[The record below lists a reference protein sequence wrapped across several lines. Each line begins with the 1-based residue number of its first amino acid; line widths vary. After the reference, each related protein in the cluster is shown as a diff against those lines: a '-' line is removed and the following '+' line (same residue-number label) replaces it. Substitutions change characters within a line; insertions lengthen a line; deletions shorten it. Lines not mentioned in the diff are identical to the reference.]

1 MPQMALSRVWLPS
14 PNYSSR
20 GGTKVR
26 LIVLH
31 TTEGAQDFRSL
42 GNYFGKNVG
51 ASSNVGIDNKTAG
64 RIGEYVSRA
73 NKAWTQ
79 CNANPYCVAAEQCT
93 PAGAAAGWSRS
104 YWLNNQSVL
113 LHNTAAWVAE
123 EAKKF
128 GIPLVALTSAQAQS
142 GKSGVTQ
149 HMNLGTFGCGHSDC
163 GPGYPLDVVL
173 EWAAKGS
180 TGGTGGKPP
189 TSSAVPAFPY
199 PADHYLGQS
208 SASAKCHSGCFGGTD
223 KTNVT
228 TWQKQMRSRGWTI
241 GVDGCYGDQS
251 ESVCRSFQ
259 KEKGLQADGY
269 VGPSTWAKSWS

>member
-1 MPQMALSRVWLPS
+1 MALSRVWLPS

-20 GGTKVR
+20 SGSKVR

-31 TTEGAQDFRSL
+31 TTEGATDYRSL
-42 GNYFGKNVG
+42 GNYFKGNVG
-51 ASSNVGIDNKTAG
+51 ASSHVGIDNKSKGT
-64 RIGEYVSRA
+64 IGEYVARG

-128 GIPLVALTSAQAQS
+128 GIPLVALTSSQAQS
-142 GKSGVTQ
+142 GKAGVCQ
-149 HMNLGTFGCGHSDC
+149 HMNLGSYGCGHSDC

-173 EWAAKGS
+173 DWAAGGSSGGS
-180 TGGTGGKPP
+180 TPP
-189 TSSAVPAFPY
+189 PSTATAPAFPY
-199 PADHYLGQS
+199 PGDHYLGQPS
-208 SASAKCHSGCFGGTD
+208 SASKCHSGCYGGTD

-228 TWQKQMRSRGWTI
+228 TWQKQMKTRGWTI
-241 GVDGCYGDQS
+241 GTDGCYGSES

-259 KEKGLQADGY
+259 KEKGLQVDGY
-269 VGPSTWAKSWS
+269 VGPTTWSKSWTAPL